1 MIKDTKIA
9 KRYARALFDIASEDQ
24 SYNDWLDKLKLISD
38 TEADK
43 DFANVLN
50 STKISLSKKINTID
64 EVFKGKL
71 NTLQLNF
78 LKLLTKNQSF
88 SIIQDIHKQFVG
100 QVEKLNN
107 IIRVSVTSP
116 YKISDDLKDQIS
128 NLVNEIS
135 GAESVIEEKID
146 SELIGGVVI
155 RLGDTVIDGSI
166 KNKVKQLRRELV

>member
-24 SYNDWLDKLKLISD
+24 SYNDWLDKLKLISA

-43 DFANVLN
+43 GFANVLN
-50 STKISLSKKINTID
+50 STKISLSKKMNTID
-64 EVFKGKL
+64 EVFKNEL

-88 SIIQDIHKQFVG
+88 SIIQDIHTQFLD
-100 QVEKLNN
+100 QVEKSNN

-135 GAESVIEEKID
+135 GSESVIEERID

>member
-38 TEADK
+38 TETDK
-43 DFANVLN
+43 DFAIVLN
-50 STKISLSKKINTID
+50 STKISLSKKIITID
-64 EVFKGKL
+64 EVVKGKL

>member
-38 TEADK
+38 TETDK
-43 DFANVLN
+43 DFAIVLN
-50 STKISLSKKINTID
+50 STKISLSKKMNTID
-64 EVFKGKL
+64 EVFKSKL

-78 LKLLTKNQSF
+78 LKLLTKNHSF
-88 SIIQDIHKQFVG
+88 SIIEDIHKQFLD

>member
-38 TEADK
+38 IGEDEN
-43 DFANVLN
+43 FAQVLN
-50 STKISLSKKINTID
+50 STKISLSKKMNVID
-64 EVFKGKL
+64 EVFKSQL

-78 LKLLTKNQSF
+78 LKLLTKNESF
-88 SIIQDIHKQFVG
+88 SVIQDIHKQFLD

-135 GAESVIEEKID
+135 GSESVIEERID

>member
-50 STKISLSKKINTID
+50 STKISLSKKMNIID
-64 EVFKGKL
+64 EVFKSKL

-78 LKLLTKNQSF
+78 LKLLTKNESF
-88 SIIQDIHKQFVG
+88 SIIQDIHKQFLD

-146 SELIGGVVI
+146 SQLIGGVVI

>member
-43 DFANVLN
+43 DFAIVLN
-50 STKISLSKKINTID
+50 STKISLSKKMNTID

-88 SIIQDIHKQFVG
+88 SIIQDIHKQFVD

>member
-38 TEADK
+38 IGEDK
-43 DFANVLN
+43 NFAQVLN
-50 STKISLSKKINTID
+50 STKISLSKKMNVID
-64 EVFKGKL
+64 EVFKSQL

-78 LKLLTKNQSF
+78 LKLLTKNESF
-88 SIIQDIHKQFVG
+88 SIIQDIHKQFLD

-135 GAESVIEEKID
+135 GSESVIEERID